1 MNVQVFKHFWI
12 ALAILGLFAT
22 GMIFLTPDYE
32 EESTLPRREL
42 PYLAAE
48 SKMFVGEDAA
58 ASTPKIIPDGSGDSA
73 AGIAVTQD
81 QRDQFLGERA
91 KLTAQALCEE
101 IAPTM
106 VAYTKE
112 ASSNGTTTYMLSIGN
127 IRATGDYRKTFPFPN
142 PDEKIVYLQCRGLVR
157 YNIDVIAETDYFFMI
172 DSEGNTRLRYE
183 PDNSTAR
190 KAS

>member
-12 ALAILGLFAT
+12 AAAILGLFAA
-22 GMIFLTPDYE
+22 GMIFLTPNYQ
-32 EESTLPRREL
+32 EESTLPRREV
-42 PYLAAE
+42 PYIASE

-58 ASTPKIIPDGSGDSA
+58 ASTPKIIPDESEKSTT
-73 AGIAVTQD
+73 GIRVTQD
-81 QRDQFLGERA
+81 QRNQFLGERA
-91 KLTAQALCEE
+91 KPTAQALCGD
-101 IAPTM
+101 IAPNM
-106 VAYTKE
+106 ISYTKE
-112 ASSNGTTTYMLSIGN
+112 ASSNGTTTFMLSISE

-142 PDEKIVYLQCRGLVR
+142 PDEKIVFLQCRGLVE
-157 YNIDVIAETDYFFMI
+157 YSINVIAETDYFLMI

>member
-12 ALAILGLFAT
+12 AVVILGLFAT
-22 GMIFLTPDYE
+22 GMIFLTPNYE

-48 SKMFVGEDAA
+48 SKMFVGEDVA
-58 ASTPKIIPDGSGDSA
+58 ASTPKIIPDESGESS

-91 KLTAQALCEE
+91 KPTAQALCEE
-101 IAPTM
+101 IAPNM

-127 IRATGDYRKTFPFPN
+127 IKATGDYRKTFPFPN
-142 PDEKIVYLQCRGLVR
+142 PDEKIVYLQCRGLVK
-157 YNIDVIAETDYFFMI
+157 YSINVIAETDYFLMI